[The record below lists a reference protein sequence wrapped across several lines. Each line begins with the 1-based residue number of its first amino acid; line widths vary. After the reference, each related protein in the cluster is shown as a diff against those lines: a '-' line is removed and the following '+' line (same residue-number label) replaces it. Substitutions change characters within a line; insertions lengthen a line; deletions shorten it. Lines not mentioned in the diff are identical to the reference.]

1 MIVYRISQG
10 KYKEDLSGTGA
21 EMYGGRWNN
30 KGTKM
35 LYTASSIALAMA
47 EVTVHVDHSILPED
61 FYVIYIE
68 IPDTQ
73 IPKVTL
79 KELSH
84 FNWNSHP
91 PSFQTQEIGDKFI
104 AANDFIALR
113 VPSAV
118 VPGEFNILVNPDHKA
133 KSSIKVIDVQP
144 FPFDKR
150 LFGL

>member
-1 MIVYRISQG
+1 MIVYRISKG

-21 EMYGGRWNN
+21 ELYGGRWNN

-47 EVTVHVDHSILPED
+47 EVTVHVDHSILPLD

-68 IPDTQ
+68 IPDSPIHR
-73 IPKVTL
+73 IPLTDL
-79 KELSH
+79 TH
-84 FNWNSHP
+84 FEWNLNP
-91 PSFQTQEIGDKFI
+91 PSFQTQQIGDNFI
-104 AANDFIALR
+104 AENKYIALE
-113 VPSAV
+113 VPSAI
-118 VPGEFNILVNPDHKA
+118 VPGEFNILVNPNHLE
-133 KSSIKVIDVQP
+133 KSKIKVIEVQK